1 MINLKRE
8 REGLIVNKYFR
19 RWVVIFIVPL
29 FVLSLYPQ
37 KKSEAIIP
45 IVAPIA
51 IALLDAAGSVV
62 TANALASVGTALLGG
77 IAFGMIFLTPGD
89 TSNVNGQVRV
99 PTTTAAGSTSAMA
112 AIAPPAPSTA
122 PAVPIYL
129 ASDGSGS
136 ATGSTPLLACG
147 NRYSVFAGYAE
158 YEGPNVSGNWCT
170 YWWNPAGPTPA
181 YLAGGSTISISGYG
195 CPAGYSTPSGGTC
208 TVLTNARAAAPD
220 QKADFTRSG
229 TTLAPYAGD
238 DSGNLKAVVSTTTT
252 ANDTVT
258 VAALDSTTSLPRRIS
273 IQATADGGSKVLV
286 QTQAVDAN
294 GNTYVDNTALTVSAA
309 GQITGASRVP
319 TAQVLTLNPTTGTY
333 DVAAAPTATANPAA
347 AATAPTTITFPTDY
361 ARDAT
366 VAGLG
371 SGVSQ
376 LHTDSVQLHTDLTS
390 TSASAP
396 TDPTV
401 KPTTDITDQL
411 LDSSFTGLK
420 AWTLPARSVACPTP
434 SFSIWSQTFTI
445 DAHCTLWASIAGQ
458 IQAISLVT
466 WALMAMFI
474 VLGA

>member
-1 MINLKRE
+1 MNKSR
-8 REGLIVNKYFR
+8 RAWVARFLIPLL
-19 RWVVIFIVPL
+19 IFSI
-29 FVLSLYPQ
+29 YPQ
-37 KKSEAIIP
+37 RQSKAIIP

-62 TANALASVGTALLGG
+62 TANALTSVGTALLGG

-112 AIAPPAPSTA
+112 AIAPSAPSSA
-122 PAVPIYL
+122 AVITKFDLPTCCGYSGTFPYFDG
-129 ASDGSGS
+129 AS
-136 ATGSTPLLACG
+136 AAMA
-147 NRYSVFAGYAE
+147 F
-158 YEGPNVSGNWCT
+158 CT
-170 YWWNPAGPTPA
+170 YQGRPASAGWTGVYTLATNA
-181 YLAGGSTISISGYG
+181 YSCTGNGTYENNSLFQAQRQTT
-195 CPAGYSTPSGGTC
+195 CPAGYSGSNGTTC
-208 TVLTNARAAAPD
+208 TTLTNARAAAPD

-238 DSGNLKAVVSTTTT
+238 DSGNLKAVVSTTAT

-347 AATAPTTITFPTDY
+347 AGTAPTTITFPTDY

-366 VAGLG
+366 VASLG

-396 TDPTV
+396 IDPGV
-401 KPTTDITDQL
+401 KTTGDIEGQL
-411 LDSSFTGLK
+411 LDGSFSSLK
-420 AWTLPARSVACPTP
+420 AWSLPARSVSCPTA
-434 SFSIWSQTFTI
+434 SFSLWSQSFTI
-445 DAHCTLWASIAGQ
+445 DAHCTLWATVASSV
-458 IQAISLVT
+458 QAVSLVS
-466 WALMAMFI
+466 WALLAMFI